1 MYDTTQIDRD
11 DFVRKVSIYQV
22 AHGWSRLQLTI
33 LFDHLEEQESD
44 IGEEREFDYV
54 ERSNF
59 ADYDNPEW
67 DDVRNCGNTVVDIFG
82 SSEAIVS
89 G

>member
-1 MYDTTQIDRD
+1 MYDTTQIDR
-11 DFVRKVSIYQV
+11 
-22 AHGWSRLQLTI
+22 
-33 LFDHLEEQESD
+33 EEQESD
-44 IGEEREFDYV
+44 IGEEREFDAVGMLAEWTPYDSPDEWLQINSDYV